1 MKDMMNKIVVSSR
14 IRLARNIADLPFP
27 QILDGEQAFGF
38 MKKISD
44 LLAESGSF
52 KAYLM
57 SQLNDVQKRAFVEKH
72 LISPDLV
79 KKNKYGAV
87 IVSDDESISV
97 MLNEEDHIREQS
109 IVKGF
114 DLNLA
119 FEKIKKVDQ
128 KIIANVKL
136 AYDDKLGFLTSC
148 PTNVGT
154 GMRASVM
161 MFLPA
166 LTKNGKIPSLI
177 KALDQKGM
185 TVRGIYGEGSESEG
199 YFYQV
204 SNKISLGFSEEDII
218 ANVSKAVQTICEFE
232 IAESKSLF
240 EANKIAWTDKIM
252 RSKGILTNAYVLST
266 KEFFER
272 FADVKMGVILGIIN
286 CKDVVKLDD
295 FLVGVL
301 PANLMLNRGS
311 AMNEVERDLFRASY
325 TRDNL
330 NKILN

>member
-27 QILDGEQAFGF
+27 HKLEGEQAFGF

-44 LLAESGSF
+44 LLQESGNF

-57 SQLNDVQKRAFVEKH
+57 SQMSDVQKRAFVEKH
-72 LISPDLV
+72 LISLDLT
-79 KKNKYGAV
+79 KKNKHGAV

-114 DLNLA
+114 DLALA

-128 KIIANVKL
+128 KIIANVPL
-136 AYDDKLGFLTSC
+136 AYDDTLGFLTSC

-161 MFLPA
+161 MFLPS
-166 LTKNGKIPSLI
+166 LTKTGKINSLI
-177 KALDQKGM
+177 KALDQKRM

-199 YFYQV
+199 YLYQV

-218 ANVSKAVQTICEFE
+218 ANVSRAVEQICNLEM
-232 IAESKSLF
+232 AESKAIF
-240 EANKIAWTDKIM
+240 ESNKIAITDKIM

-272 FADVKMGVILGIIN
+272 FADVKLGVTLGIIN
-286 CKDVVKLDD
+286 CKDVSKLDD

-311 AMNEVERDLFRASY
+311 AMNETERDLFRASY
-325 TRDNL
+325 TRENL

>member
-27 QILDGEQAFGF
+27 HKLEGEQAFGF

-44 LLAESGSF
+44 LLQESGNF

-57 SQLNDVQKRAFVEKH
+57 SQMSDVQKRAFVEKH
-72 LISPDLV
+72 LISLDLT
-79 KKNKYGAV
+79 KKNKHGAV

-114 DLNLA
+114 DLALA

-128 KIIANVKL
+128 KIIANVPL
-136 AYDDKLGFLTSC
+136 AYDDTLGFLTSC

-161 MFLPA
+161 MFLPS
-166 LTKNGKIPSLI
+166 LTKTGKINSLI
-177 KALDQKGM
+177 KALDQKRM

-199 YFYQV
+199 YLYQV

-218 ANVSKAVQTICEFE
+218 ANVSRAVEQICNLEM
-232 IAESKSLF
+232 AESKAIF
-240 EANKIAWTDKIM
+240 ESNKIAITDKIM

-272 FADVKMGVILGIIN
+272 FADVKLGVTLGILN
-286 CKDVVKLDD
+286 CKDVSKLDD

-311 AMNEVERDLFRASY
+311 AMNETERDLFRAAY
-325 TRDNL
+325 TRENL

>member
-38 MKKISD
+38 MKKVSD
-44 LLAESGSF
+44 LLAESGTF
-52 KAYLM
+52 KAHLI
-57 SQLNDVQKRAFVEKH
+57 SQMNEVEKRAFVEKH

-114 DLNLA
+114 DLELA

-161 MFLPA
+161 MFLPS
-166 LTKNGKIPSLI
+166 LTKSGKIPSLI
-177 KALDQKGM
+177 KALEDKRM

-204 SNKISLGFSEEDII
+204 SNKISLGFSEEEII
-218 ANVSKAVQTICEFE
+218 SNVSKAVSTICGLE
-232 IAESKSLF
+232 IAESKAIF
-240 EANKIAWTDKIM
+240 EANKIAMTDQIM

-266 KEFFER
+266 TEFFER
-272 FADVKMGVILGIIN
+272 FADVKLGVILGIIN
-286 CKDVVKLDD
+286 CKDIVKLDD

-325 TRDNL
+325 TRENL

>member
-27 QILDGEQAFGF
+27 HKLEGEQAFGF

-44 LLAESGSF
+44 LLQESGNF

-57 SQLNDVQKRAFVEKH
+57 SQMSDVQKRAFVEKH
-72 LISPDLV
+72 LISLDLT
-79 KKNKYGAV
+79 KKNKHGAV

-114 DLNLA
+114 DLALA

-128 KIIANVKL
+128 KIIANVPL
-136 AYDDKLGFLTSC
+136 AYDDTLGFLTSC

-161 MFLPA
+161 MFLPS
-166 LTKNGKIPSLI
+166 LTKTGKINSLI
-177 KALDQKGM
+177 KALDQKRM

-199 YFYQV
+199 YLYQV

-218 ANVSKAVQTICEFE
+218 ANVSRAVEQICNLEM
-232 IAESKSLF
+232 AESKAIF
-240 EANKIAWTDKIM
+240 ESNKIAITDKIM

-272 FADVKMGVILGIIN
+272 FADVKLGVTLGILN
-286 CKDVVKLDD
+286 CKDVSKLDD

-311 AMNEVERDLFRASY
+311 AMNETERDLFRASY
-325 TRDNL
+325 TRENL